1 MKKKEIMKN
10 VPPTAFPPGQKVM
23 YIGGQ
28 DKLETL
34 MYFPKEALLDKNKVY
49 TVLYPCY
56 GKFLGGWKPAIY
68 LEEKGI
74 YAYLMEMFKPI
85 NLT

>member
-1 MKKKEIMKN
+1 MSMKKRMKS

-34 MYFPKEALLDKNKVY
+34 MCFPKKALLDKNRVY

-56 GKFLGGWKPAIY
+56 GNFAGGWKPAIY